1 MKTRRE
7 THSYYPIL
15 LNIRG
20 KKCLVLGGGNVAL
33 RKIQTLLEHGANVEI
48 VSPNFCPEINK
59 LAKEGTIRAINR
71 DYKPEDLKKTFI
83 AIAAT
88 DDIKT
93 NEKLAAQA
101 RRLGILVN
109 VVDDPNNSDFIAPSY
124 FRRGDIIVAVST
136 SGRSPAL
143 ARKIRSELEKK
154 FQAEYAQL
162 ALVAD
167 EVRSELKQQGIT
179 VSGDAWQKVLDLNS
193 LIELLRRGKN
203 QQAREIML
211 SKLKILEQQEL

>member
-1 MKTRRE
+1 MKRHKE
-7 THSYYPIL
+7 TCPYYPIL
-15 LNIRG
+15 LNILG

-33 RKIQTLLEHGANVEI
+33 RKVQALLEQGANVEI
-48 VSPNFCPEINK
+48 VSPNFCPELNK
-59 LAKEGTIRAINR
+59 LAEEGTIQAIHR
-71 DYKPEDLKKTFI
+71 DYKPEDLKDTFI

-88 DDIKT
+88 DDAKT
-93 NEKLAAQA
+93 NENMVAQA

-109 VVDDPNNSDFIAPSY
+109 VVDDPNNSDFIVPSS
-124 FRRGDIIVAVST
+124 FRRGDIIIAVST

-143 ARKIRSELEKK
+143 ARKIRSELEKS

-179 VSGDAWQKVLDLNS
+179 VSGDAWQQVLNLNS

-203 QQAREIML
+203 QQAKEIML

>member
-1 MKTRRE
+1 MKRHKE
-7 THSYYPIL
+7 TCPYYPIS
-15 LNIRG
+15 LNVQG
-20 KKCLVLGGGNVAL
+20 KKCLVVGGGNVAL
-33 RKIQTLLEHGANVEI
+33 RKVQALIEHGADVEI
-48 VSPNFCPEINK
+48 VSPDFCPELNK
-59 LAKEGTIRAINR
+59 LAREEAIRVTR
-71 DYKPEDLKKTFI
+71 RSYKPEDLEDVFV

-88 DDIKT
+88 DDVNT
-93 NEKLAAQA
+93 NENVAAEA

-143 ARKIRSELEKK
+143 ARKIRSELEKS

-179 VSGDAWQKVLDLNS
+179 VSNDAWQKVLDLNS

-203 QQAREIML
+203 QQAKEIMI
-211 SKLKILEQQEL
+211 SKLKILKQQEL

>member
-7 THSYYPIL
+7 TYSYYPIL
-15 LNIRG
+15 LNIQG
-20 KKCLVLGGGNVAL
+20 KKCLVVGGGNVAL
-33 RKIQTLLEHGANVEI
+33 RKVQALLEQGANVEI
-48 VSPNFCPEINK
+48 VSPNFCPELNK
-59 LAKEGTIRAINR
+59 LAKEGTVRAINR
-71 DYKPEDLKKTFI
+71 DYKPEDLKETFI

-88 DDIKT
+88 DDVKT
-93 NEKLAAQA
+93 NERLAAQA

-109 VVDDPNNSDFIAPSY
+109 VVDDPNNSDFIVPSY
-124 FRRGDIIVAVST
+124 FRRGDIIIAVST

-143 ARKIRSELEKK
+143 ARKIRSELEKS

>member
-1 MKTRRE
+1 MKRHKE
-7 THSYYPIL
+7 TCPYYPIS
-15 LNIRG
+15 LNVQG
-20 KKCLVLGGGNVAL
+20 KKCLVVGGGNVAL
-33 RKIQTLLEHGANVEI
+33 RKVQALIEHGADVEI
-48 VSPNFCPEINK
+48 VSPNFCPELNK
-59 LAKEGTIRAINR
+59 LAKEEVIRAIYRN
-71 DYKPEDLKKTFI
+71 YKPEDLEDAFV

-88 DDIKT
+88 DDVNI
-93 NEKLAAQA
+93 NENVAAEA

-143 ARKIRSELEKK
+143 ARKIRRELEKS

-167 EVRSELKQQGIT
+167 EVRSELKQQGVT
-179 VSGDAWQKVLDLNS
+179 VSNDAWQKVLDLNS
-193 LIELLRRGKN
+193 LIELLRRGKD
-203 QQAREIML
+203 QQAKEIML
-211 SKLKILEQQEL
+211 SKLKVLEQQEL